1 MVRTG
6 RCTTVEI
13 LLHADHRLVFQMA
26 APLHELYRVCADT
39 AARVNSQLLADDLP
53 SESILNDLATS
64 QSKCLEAFCAR
75 LRHKAS
81 ILRLQPT
88 FTSRSPSQ
96 VFVSDYNDNDQCM
109 RYTVKCCEDCHSAEH
124 MRQLVPLLRCFQSD
138 APNHCVLTPLFV
150 RMGGLVAVLAWAH
163 RTAAQLQT
171 MPSSDIMVVLVGVL
185 HIVSKFSV
193 LPTQTVPTGACKL
206 LLDIMGCRLPLV
218 SSCVAAV
225 LRCWMKYAQRHASAT
240 IKHSSQ
246 AALKP
251 NIVSPAT
258 RVAVSSI
265 TKGTPAPFISPCATG
280 VMPSRLRT
288 PDSGVLYSRKFV
300 AELCEDEAEGKDRIK
315 QSRRPCIHSHFLEPS
330 KKPAANTTCDAAPLT
345 SPHAR
350 EQPMTNIR
358 HAMGTVHAPGNLQ
371 PDHFPISSQSSAA
384 FPPLLTPAAF
394 DASATVQALES
405 LAVMLQQDTPSVLS
419 RNGSVHPPQQA
430 LTVGHLHSA
439 DAIDHNFSELFSPP
453 TTHDCDFFYIDD
465 QFYANDDTS
474 MSSEAIN
481 EAFINAL
488 QQFSQRDE
496 LSGLQSLC
504 ARFRT

>member
-1 MVRTG
+1 
-6 RCTTVEI
+6 
-13 LLHADHRLVFQMA
+13 MA
-26 APLHELYRVCADT
+26 APLHELYRLCADT
-39 AARVNSQLLADDLP
+39 AARVNSQLLADTLP

-81 ILRLQPT
+81 ILRLTPT

-96 VFVSDYNDNDQCM
+96 VFVCDSNDSDQCL
-109 RYTVKCCEDCHSAEH
+109 RYTVKCCEDCRSAEH

-185 HIVSKFSV
+185 HTVSKFSV

-240 IKHSSQ
+240 IKHSSH

-258 RVAVSSI
+258 RVAASSS
-265 TKGTPAPFISPCATG
+265 TKGAPAPFTAPCATA

-288 PDSGVLYSRKFV
+288 PDSAVRYSRKFV
-300 AELCEDEAEGKDRIK
+300 AELCEDEAEGKCRAM
-315 QSRRPCIHSHFLEPS
+315 QSKRPYIHSHFLEPS
-330 KKPAANTTCDAAPLT
+330 KKPAANTTGPLT

-350 EQPMTNIR
+350 EQPRTNIR
-358 HAMGTVHAPGNLQ
+358 HAMHTAYAPVNLQ
-371 PDHFPISSQSSAA
+371 PDHFPSSSQSFAA
-384 FPPLLTPAAF
+384 FPPHLTPTAF

-419 RNGSVHPPQQA
+419 RDGSVHLPQQA
-430 LTVGHLHSA
+430 LTVSHLQAA
-439 DAIDHNFSELFSPP
+439 DAIDHNFSELFAPP
-453 TTHDCDFFYIDD
+453 AFHDCDFFYSDD
-465 QFYANDDTS
+465 QFYADDDTS

-481 EAFINAL
+481 VAFIHAL